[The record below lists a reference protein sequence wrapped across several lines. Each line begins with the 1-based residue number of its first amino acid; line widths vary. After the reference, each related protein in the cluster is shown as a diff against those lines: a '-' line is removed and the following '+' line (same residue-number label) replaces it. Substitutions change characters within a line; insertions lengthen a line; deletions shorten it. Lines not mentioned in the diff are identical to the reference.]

1 MKKFTKILAM
11 VLTAATFVFMS
22 CSPISGGVVKDE
34 TGNLGPGEKL
44 INFTADS
51 DGLFTI
57 PTSVDSTARTI
68 TPEALDATA
77 LKFYLVYRDTVNST
91 NDSIEE
97 ITFNGDTSSTNITK
111 GSFTKAFTLSDYTF
125 KLYAVPSSS
134 VTDTPAV
141 NEVESK
147 ASFVGTANADLRY
160 NDKVTFHMKANSLS
174 TGKGSIEITIKHI
187 GDWEVPPQYVVSASL
202 KNIDNDTIVY
212 PTTPGTPLVP
222 RSDDPTKMG
231 SKTFTGTNIA
241 QGEYN
246 LVVEYAYQPNAEGTT
261 TKAYEYSEKVIVLM
275 NQTSKGTVE
284 IPEILETAPVAPENF
299 VLLYQDPKDSSKN
312 NYNVKFEWED
322 KSKNEREF
330 IIQLLKFNDDV
341 ALPKL
346 PTSDDEW
353 NKAVTGSTVEEYDRL
368 TFDAADAKV
377 AGSLNKGN
385 TSIILTLPLE
395 KRYAARICA
404 SNDAGKSEWAYVTW
418 KTPGDADTG
427 WTAFETDVTT
437 INRFRINLNL
447 NGGKFTTAD
456 ENGTDVTTNIPALV
470 YYASQHTGTN
480 PDTSKP
486 ALSTTYNV
494 ILSPDGITEAKYV
507 IDVTGKQL
515 ENKAK
520 IVLSKDG
527 NFFKNWSLGAENGT
541 DYGATVTYENAPTT
555 YIANIKYYPSAVT
568 SDELAKTN
576 ALPTQ
581 PTKDGFANTGLKIR
595 KAESLLYTGFKNLSL
610 VANYDTTRTFTV
622 EIDDITLYDLKP
634 TYFDIAFKKDG
645 IDLSDDAKIDFED
658 TIAAS
663 SITDLK
669 LGATGAEDDPV
680 KKVLEV
686 SVAKV
691 NNITITANDS
701 SKKLPIS
708 TYDKA
713 TNTIMVK
720 DGTYDKIHLTVT
732 AIDGKTKLIDQD
744 WNENSQ
750 WNINFKTWKLGKYHC
765 ELTANTTQIPEHT
778 YSYVFTLDITQ

>member
-1 MKKFTKILAM
+1 M

-34 TGNLGPGEKL
+34 TGDLGPGEKL

-68 TPEALDATA
+68 TPEALNATA

-187 GDWEVPPQYVVSASL
+187 DDWEVPPQYVVSASL
-202 KNIDNDTIVY
+202 KSIDNDTIVY
-212 PTTPGTPLVP
+212 PTTTATPLVP

-231 SKTFTGTNIA
+231 SKTFSGTNIA

-246 LVVEYAYQPNAEGTT
+246 LVVEYAYQPNAVGTT

-284 IPEILETAPVAPENF
+284 IPEILEKAPVAPENF

-346 PTSDDEW
+346 PTTDDEW
-353 NKAVTGSTVEEYDRL
+353 NAAVTGSTVEEYDRL

-385 TSIILTLPLE
+385 TSITLTLPLE

-418 KTPGDADTG
+418 KTPGDADTE
-427 WTAFETDVTT
+427 WTAFEADVTT

-447 NGGKFTTAD
+447 NGGKFTAADGDGTAIED
-456 ENGTDVTTNIPALV
+456 ANTPALV
-470 YYASQHTGTN
+470 YYASQHT
-480 PDTSKP
+480 DTADTAP

-515 ENKAK
+515 TTAAK

-541 DYGATVTYENAPTT
+541 DYGATVTYVDAPAT
-555 YIANIKYYPSAVT
+555 YIANIKYYPNDVT
-568 SDELAKTN
+568 TDELAKTN
-576 ALPTQ
+576 ALATQ
-581 PTKDGFANTGLKIR
+581 PTKDGFVNTDLKIR

-634 TYFDIAFKKDG
+634 TYFNIAFKKDG
-645 IDLSDDAKIDFED
+645 TKLADNAKIDFED
-658 TIAAS
+658 KIVAS

-669 LGATGAEDDPV
+669 LGAGPDDTA

-691 NNITITANDS
+691 NNITITANAS

-713 TNTIMVK
+713 TNTIKVEE
-720 DGTYDKIHLTVT
+720 GTYDKIHLTVT

-744 WNENSQ
+744 WDKDSQ
-750 WNINFKTWKLGKYHC
+750 WDIKFKTWKLGKYHC

>member
-97 ITFNGDTSSTNITK
+97 ITFNKDTSLTNITK

-134 VTDTPAV
+134 VTDTPGV
-141 NEVESK
+141 NDVESK

-187 GDWEVPPQYVVSASL
+187 DDWEVPPQYVVSASL

-212 PTTPGTPLVP
+212 PTTSGTPLVP

-231 SKTFTGTNIA
+231 SKTFSGTNIA

-246 LVVEYAYQPNAEGTT
+246 LVVEYAYQPNAAGTT

-275 NQTSKGTVE
+275 NQKSKGTVE
-284 IPEILETAPVAPENF
+284 IPEILEKAPVAPDNF

-312 NYNVKFEWED
+312 NYNVKFEWKD

-330 IIQLLKFNDDV
+330 IIQLLKFDDNV
-341 ALPKL
+341 VLPKL

-353 NKAVTGSTVEEYDRL
+353 NKAVTGSTYEEYDRL

-404 SNDAGKSEWAYVTW
+404 SNDAGKSAWAYVTW

-427 WTAFETDVTT
+427 WTAFEADVTT

-447 NGGKFTTAD
+447 NGGKFTAADGDGTAI
-456 ENGTDVTTNIPALV
+456 EAANTPALV
-470 YYASQHTGTN
+470 YYASQHT
-480 PDTSKP
+480 DTGP

-494 ILSPDGITEAKYV
+494 ILSPDGITDAKYV

-515 ENKAK
+515 DTAAA

-541 DYGATVTYENAPTT
+541 DYGATVTYENAPTD
-555 YIANIKYYPSAVT
+555 YIANIKYYPSEVT
-568 SDELAKTN
+568 SDDDAKTN

-595 KAESLLYTGFKNLSL
+595 KAASPLYTGFKNLSL

>member
-1 MKKFTKILAM
+1 M

-97 ITFNGDTSSTNITK
+97 ITFNKDTSLTNITK

-134 VTDTPAV
+134 VTDTPGV
-141 NEVESK
+141 NDVESK

-187 GDWEVPPQYVVSASL
+187 DDWEVPPQYVVSASL

-212 PTTPGTPLVP
+212 PTTSGTPLVP

-231 SKTFTGTNIA
+231 SKTFSGTNIA

-246 LVVEYAYQPNAEGTT
+246 LVVEYAYQPNAAGTT

-275 NQTSKGTVE
+275 NQKSKGTVE
-284 IPEILETAPVAPENF
+284 IPEILEKAPVAPDNF

-312 NYNVKFEWED
+312 NYNVKFEWKD

-330 IIQLLKFNDDV
+330 IIQLLKFDDNV
-341 ALPKL
+341 VLPKL

-353 NKAVTGSTVEEYDRL
+353 NKAVTGSTYEEYDRL

-418 KTPGDADTG
+418 KTPGDTDTG
-427 WTAFETDVTT
+427 WTAFEADVTT

-447 NGGKFTTAD
+447 NGGKFTAADGDGTAI
-456 ENGTDVTTNIPALV
+456 EAANTPALV
-470 YYASQHTGTN
+470 YYASQHT
-480 PDTSKP
+480 DTADTAP

-515 ENKAK
+515 TTAAK

-527 NFFKNWSLGAENGT
+527 NFFKNWSLGAENGD
-541 DYGATVTYENAPTT
+541 DYGATVTYVDAPAT
-555 YIANIKYYPSAVT
+555 YIANIKYYPKTVT
-568 SDELAKTN
+568 SDELAKTD
-576 ALPTQ
+576 ALATQ
-581 PTKDGFANTGLKIR
+581 PAKDGFVNTDLKIR
-595 KAESLLYTGFKNLSL
+595 KAASPLYTGFKNLSL

-622 EIDDITLYDLKP
+622 EIDDITLYELKP

-645 IDLSDDAKIDFED
+645 TNLPDENNTIDFEGK
-658 TIAAS
+658 IAAS
-663 SITDLK
+663 SITDLT
-669 LGATGAEDDPV
+669 LGAEPDKPA

-691 NNITITANDS
+691 NNITITANAN

-713 TNTIMVK
+713 TNTIKVK

-744 WNENSQ
+744 WDEDSK

>member
-1 MKKFTKILAM
+1 M
-11 VLTAATFVFMS
+11 VLTTATFIFMS
-22 CSPISGGVVKDE
+22 CNQISGGIVKDE
-34 TGNLGPGEKL
+34 TGSNSLAGKS
-44 INFTADS
+44 ITFIADS

-68 TPEALDATA
+68 TPEAVDAAT
-77 LKFYLVYRDTVNST
+77 LKFYLVYRDTVNSA

-97 ITFNGDTSSTNITK
+97 ITFNKEPSSTNPSITK

-125 KLYAVPSSS
+125 KLYAVPSSG
-134 VTDTPAV
+134 VTTTPAV

-174 TGKGSIEITIKHI
+174 TGKGSIDITIKHI
-187 GDWEVPPQYVVSASL
+187 DDWDVPPQYVVSASL

-212 PTTPGTPLVP
+212 PATTATILVP
-222 RSDDPTKMG
+222 RSSDPVKMG
-231 SKTFTGTNIA
+231 TKTFTGTNIA

-261 TKAYEYSEKVIVLM
+261 TKTYEYSEKVIVLM

-284 IPEILETAPVAPENF
+284 IPEILEKAPVAPANF

-341 ALPKL
+341 LLPKL
-346 PTSDDEW
+346 PTNDDEW
-353 NKAVTGSTVEEYDRL
+353 NAAVTGSTSEEYDRL

-385 TSIILTLPLE
+385 TSITLTLPLE

-404 SNDAGKSEWAYVTW
+404 SNDAGKSDWAYVTW
-418 KTPGDADTG
+418 KTGDVDTG
-427 WTAFETDVTT
+427 WTAFETSVTT

-447 NGGKFTTAD
+447 NGGTFTAADSDGTAISA
-456 ENGTDVTTNIPALV
+456 EKTPALV
-470 YYASQHTGTN
+470 YYASQHTDNG
-480 PDTSKP
+480 P
-486 ALSTTYNV
+486 AVSTTHNV
-494 ILSPDGITEAKYV
+494 ILSPDGITEATYV
-507 IDVTGKQL
+507 IDVTGTQL
-515 ENKAK
+515 EAPAK

-541 DYGATVTYENAPTT
+541 DYGATVTYEQAPTD
-555 YIANIKYYPSAVT
+555 YIANIKYYPNTVT

-576 ALPTQ
+576 ALATQ
-581 PTKDGFANTGLKIR
+581 PVKANYANTDLNVR
-595 KAESLLYTGFKNLSL
+595 KAESPLYTGFKNLSL

-622 EIDDITLYDLKP
+622 EIDDITLYELKP
-634 TYFDIAFKKDG
+634 TYFNIAFKKDG
-645 IDLSDDAKIDFED
+645 VELQSNDKIDFEAN
-658 TIAAS
+658 TEAS
-663 SITDLK
+663 SIKDLK
-669 LGATGAEDDPV
+669 LGAGENDPA

-691 NNITITANDS
+691 NNITITANEN
-701 SKKLPIS
+701 SKELPIS
-708 TYDKA
+708 TYDKD
-713 TNTIMVK
+713 TNTIKVEN
-720 DGTYDKIHLTVT
+720 GTYDKIHLTVT

-744 WNENSQ
+744 WNNDSQ

-765 ELTANTTQIPEHT
+765 ELTANTSQIPEHT

>member
-1 MKKFTKILAM
+1 M

-22 CSPISGGVVKDE
+22 CNPISGGVVKDE
-34 TGNLGPGEKL
+34 TGDLGPGEKL

-68 TPEALDATA
+68 TPEALDATN
-77 LKFYLVYRDTVNST
+77 LKFYLVYRDTVNSA

-97 ITFNGDTSSTNITK
+97 ITFNKDTSSTNITK

-187 GDWEVPPQYVVSASL
+187 DDWDVPPQYVVSASL

-231 SKTFTGTNIA
+231 SKTFSGTNIS

-246 LVVEYAYQPNAEGTT
+246 LVVEYAYQPNAAGTT

-275 NQTSKGTVE
+275 NQISKGTVE
-284 IPEILETAPVAPENF
+284 IPEILEKAPIAPEKF

-330 IIQLLKFNDDV
+330 IIQLLEYNNDV
-341 ALPKL
+341 VLPKL
-346 PTSDDEW
+346 PTTDAEW
-353 NKAVTGSTVEEYDRL
+353 NDAVQGSAVDEYNRL

-385 TSIILTLPLE
+385 TSITLTLPLE

-404 SNDAGKSEWAYVTW
+404 SNDAGKSAWDYVTW
-418 KTPGDADTG
+418 KTPGDKDTG
-427 WTAFETDVTT
+427 WTAFEEDVTT

-456 ENGTDVTTNIPALV
+456 ENGTAIEAANTPALV
-470 YYASQHTGTN
+470 YYASQHTDTGT
-480 PDTSKP
+480 DTNP
-486 ALSTTYNV
+486 ALSLSKTYNV
-494 ILSPDGITEAKYV
+494 ILSPDGITAAKYV

-515 ENKAK
+515 DTAAK

-527 NFFKNWSLGAENGT
+527 NFFKNWSLGAENGK
-541 DYGATVTYENAPTT
+541 DYGATVTYEEAPAT
-555 YIANIKYYPSAVT
+555 YIANIKYYPKTVT

-576 ALPTQ
+576 ALATQ
-581 PTKDGFANTGLKIR
+581 PTKDGFVNTDLKIR

-610 VANYDTTRTFTV
+610 VANYDTTRTFAV

-634 TYFDIAFKKDG
+634 TYFNIVFKKDG
-645 IDLSDDAKIDFED
+645 TDLKKDDTIDFEEK
-658 TIAAS
+658 IAAS
-663 SITDLK
+663 SITDLQ
-669 LGATGAEDDPV
+669 LGAGQDKPA

-691 NNITITANDS
+691 NNITITANDN

-713 TNTIMVK
+713 TNTIKVEE
-720 DGTYDKIHLTVT
+720 GTYDKIHLTVT

-744 WNENSQ
+744 WDDNSQ
-750 WNINFKTWKLGKYHC
+750 WDINFKTWKLGKYHC

>member
-97 ITFNGDTSSTNITK
+97 ITFNKDTSLTNITK

-134 VTDTPAV
+134 VTDTPGV
-141 NEVESK
+141 NDVESK

-187 GDWEVPPQYVVSASL
+187 DDWEVPPQYVVSASL

-212 PTTPGTPLVP
+212 PTTSGTPLVP

-231 SKTFTGTNIA
+231 SKTFSGTNIA

-246 LVVEYAYQPNAEGTT
+246 LVVEYAYQPNAAGTT

-275 NQTSKGTVE
+275 NQKSKGTVE
-284 IPEILETAPVAPENF
+284 IPEILEKAPVAPDNF

-312 NYNVKFEWED
+312 NYNVKFEWKD

-330 IIQLLKFNDDV
+330 IIQLLKFDDNV
-341 ALPKL
+341 VLPKL

-353 NKAVTGSTVEEYDRL
+353 NKAVTGSTYEEYDRL

-404 SNDAGKSEWAYVTW
+404 SNDAGKSAWAYVTW

-427 WTAFETDVTT
+427 WTAFEADVTT

-447 NGGKFTTAD
+447 NGGKFTAADGDGTAI
-456 ENGTDVTTNIPALV
+456 EAANTPALV
-470 YYASQHTGTN
+470 YYASQHT
-480 PDTSKP
+480 DTGP

-494 ILSPDGITEAKYV
+494 ILSPDGITDAKYV

-515 ENKAK
+515 DTAAA

-541 DYGATVTYENAPTT
+541 DYGATVTYENAPTD
-555 YIANIKYYPSAVT
+555 YIANIKYYPSEVT
-568 SDELAKTN
+568 SDDDAKTN

-595 KAESLLYTGFKNLSL
+595 KAASPLYTGFKNLSL

-645 IDLSDDAKIDFED
+645 SDLAGDAKIDFEEK
-658 TIAAS
+658 IAAS
-663 SITDLK
+663 SITDLT
-669 LGATGAEDDPV
+669 LGAGPDDTA

-691 NNITITANDS
+691 NNITIKANNS

-713 TNTIMVK
+713 TNTIKVE

-744 WNENSQ
+744 WDEDSK

>member
-68 TPEALDATA
+68 TPEALDAST
-77 LKFYLVYRDTVNST
+77 LKFYLVYRDTVNSA
-91 NDSIEE
+91 NDSMEE
-97 ITFNGDTSSTNITK
+97 ITFNEDTSSTNITK

-134 VTDTPAV
+134 VTDTLSV
-141 NEVESK
+141 NDVASK

-174 TGKGSIEITIKHI
+174 TGKGSIVITIKHI
-187 GDWEVPPQYVVSASL
+187 DDWAVPPQYVVSASL

-222 RSDDPTKMG
+222 RSNDPTKMG

-246 LVVEYAYQPNAEGTT
+246 LVVEYAYQPNAAGTT

-275 NQTSKGTVE
+275 NQESKGTVE
-284 IPEILETAPVAPENF
+284 IPEILETAPVAPEKF

-330 IIQLLKFNDDV
+330 IIQLLEFSDDAV
-341 ALPKL
+341 LPKL

-353 NKAVTGSTVEEYDRL
+353 NDAVTGNTFEEYDRL

-385 TSIILTLPLE
+385 TSITLTLPLE

-404 SNDAGKSEWAYVTW
+404 SNDAGKSKWAYVTW

-427 WTAFETDVTT
+427 WTAFEADVTT

-447 NGGKFTTAD
+447 NGGTFTAADADGTAIAAD
-456 ENGTDVTTNIPALV
+456 NIPALV
-470 YYASQHTGTN
+470 YYASQHT
-480 PDTSKP
+480 DTADTAP
-486 ALSTTYNV
+486 ALSTTHNV
-494 ILSPDGITEAKYV
+494 ILSPDGITDAKYV

-515 ENKAK
+515 DNKAK

-527 NFFKNWSLGAENGT
+527 NFFKNWSLGAENGK
-541 DYGATVTYENAPTT
+541 DYGATVTYEEAPAT
-555 YIANIKYYPSAVT
+555 YIANIKYYPSTVT
-568 SDELAKTN
+568 SDELAKTD
-576 ALPTQ
+576 ALATQ
-581 PTKDGFANTGLKIR
+581 PTKDGFDNTDLKIR
-595 KAESLLYTGFKNLSL
+595 KAESPLYTGFKNLSL

-645 IDLSDDAKIDFED
+645 TELADDAKIDFED
-658 TIAAS
+658 TIEAS
-663 SITDLK
+663 SITDLM
-669 LGATGAEDDPV
+669 LGATGTEDDPV

-691 NNITITANDS
+691 NNITITANAS

-713 TNTIMVK
+713 TNTIQVK

-744 WNENSQ
+744 WDENSQ
-750 WNINFKTWKLGKYHC
+750 WDIKFKTWKLGKYHC